1 MNETR
6 DGSERGDATVEFLG
20 VVVVL
25 VIPLL
30 YVVLAVGAVSAGA
43 MAVDSGAREAA
54 RILAEDRDREDDAR
68 RAVSLIVED
77 FGVNAPAEMLA
88 ECPGCGAEQGVVQVS
103 VSVTVPLPF
112 LPRWLGSIGVGVTS
126 SARAPVREVVPGG

>member
-1 MNETR
+1 M
-6 DGSERGDATVEFLG
+6 DPER
-20 VVVVL
+20 
-25 VIPLL
+25 
-30 YVVLAVGAVSAGA
+30 AGL
-43 MAVDSGAREAA
+43 EAA

>member
-1 MNETR
+1 MSGTR

-20 VVVVL
+20 VV
-25 VIPLL
+25 
-30 YVVLAVGAVSAGA
+30 VVLAVGAVSAGA

-77 FGVNAPAEMLA
+77 FGIDAPAEMLA